1 LILKNYILLI
11 LILSITSC
19 TNEIKKLPVYGR
31 KEITEKVINGQVYID
46 TLDHTVKNF
55 SFYNQDSVEVTNE
68 TFNNSIYVADF
79 FFTTCPT
86 ICPIMKNNLLLVYN
100 EFSENKNVK
109 YLSHTINPE
118 YDNTKMLKKYAQRL
132 GVSSD
137 RWHFVTGEI
146 EDIYKIAEDSYMVSA
161 VEDEK
166 EPGGFLHSGTFLL
179 IDSNKNIRGIYDGT
193 SELEMSRLISD
204 IKILL
209 KSIS

>member
-1 LILKNYILLI
+1 MKLHILLI
-11 LILSITSC
+11 FISSFISC
-19 TNEIKKLPVYGR
+19 NQEIKKLPVYGR
-31 KEITEKVINGQVYID
+31 NEITKKVLNGEIVID
-46 TLDHTVKNF
+46 TINHSIKNF
-55 SFYNQDSVEVTNE
+55 SFYNQDSTKITRD
-68 TFNNSIYVADF
+68 TFDNAIYVADF

-86 ICPIMKNNLLLVYN
+86 ICPIMQNNLLLVYN

-118 YDNTKMLKKYAQRL
+118 YDNTKTLKKYAERL

-146 EDIYKIAEDSYMVSA
+146 EDIYKIAKDSYMISA
-161 VEDEK
+161 LEDEN

-179 IDSNKNIRGIYDGT
+179 IDTNKNIRGIYDGT
-193 SELEMSRLISD
+193 REVEMSRLMSD

>member
-1 LILKNYILLI
+1 MILKNYILLI

-100 EFSENKNVK
+100 EFSEN
-109 YLSHTINPE
+109 
-118 YDNTKMLKKYAQRL
+118 
-132 GVSSD
+132 
-137 RWHFVTGEI
+137 
-146 EDIYKIAEDSYMVSA
+146 
-161 VEDEK
+161 
-166 EPGGFLHSGTFLL
+166 
-179 IDSNKNIRGIYDGT
+179 
-193 SELEMSRLISD
+193 
-204 IKILL
+204 
-209 KSIS
+209 

>member
-1 LILKNYILLI
+1 MKLHILLI
-11 LILSITSC
+11 FISSLLSC
-19 TNEIKKLPVYGR
+19 TKEIKKLPVYGR
-31 KEITEKVINGQVYID
+31 NEITKKVLNGEIIID
-46 TLDHTVKNF
+46 TINHSIKNF
-55 SFYNQDSVEVTNE
+55 SFYNQDSTKITRD
-68 TFNNSIYVADF
+68 TFDNAIYVADF

-86 ICPIMKNNLLLVYN
+86 ICPIMQNNLLLVYN

-118 YDNTKMLKKYAQRL
+118 YDNTKTLKKYAERL

-146 EDIYKIAEDSYMVSA
+146 EDIYKIAKDSYMISA
-161 VEDEK
+161 LEDEN

-179 IDSNKNIRGIYDGT
+179 IDTNKNIRGIYDGT
-193 SELEMSRLISD
+193 SEAEMSRLMSD

>member
-1 LILKNYILLI
+1 MKLHILLI
-11 LILSITSC
+11 FISSLLSC
-19 TNEIKKLPVYGR
+19 TKEIKKLPVYGR
-31 KEITEKVINGQVYID
+31 NEITKKVLNGEIVID
-46 TLDHTVKNF
+46 TINHSIKKF
-55 SFYNQDSVEVTNE
+55 SFYNQDSIKITRD
-68 TFNNSIYVADF
+68 TFDNAIYVADF

-86 ICPIMKNNLLLVYN
+86 ICPIMQNNLLLVYN

-118 YDNTKMLKKYAQRL
+118 YDNTKTLKKYAERL

-146 EDIYKIAEDSYMVSA
+146 EDIYKIAKDSYMISA
-161 VEDEK
+161 LEDEN

-179 IDSNKNIRGIYDGT
+179 IDTNKNIRGIYDGT
-193 SELEMSRLISD
+193 NEAEMSRLMSD

>member
-1 LILKNYILLI
+1 MKNYILLI